1 MVQQAVRVG
10 RGLDLFVTFGTLLV
24 VTIPRLR
31 NDSGALG
38 NRKGEQANLGGYAG
52 SFRWK
57 REMMVGLVKSFSS
70 SFSIFALSPHTK
82 PQKENVYEDSQICH
96 RHFQTFSNLLYTILM
111 TSNFSDPLSFDL
123 AANIVFVSGS
133 LLGRIFPFASTQ
145 SGSTGTLL
153 PPLLSPLQVIHE
165 RLRIESSNFDHL

>member
-70 SFSIFALSPHTK
+70 SFSISLFLHILNLKKRMSMRILKFVIGTSK
-82 PQKENVYEDSQICH
+82 LSQICYIQ
-96 RHFQTFSNLLYTILM
+96 F
-111 TSNFSDPLSFDL
+111 
-123 AANIVFVSGS
+123 
-133 LLGRIFPFASTQ
+133 
-145 SGSTGTLL
+145 
-153 PPLLSPLQVIHE
+153 
-165 RLRIESSNFDHL
+165 